1 MSTTN
6 ERSDLTIVRPLL
18 IRAVVIWVLYEVANA
33 LGLRADMALLSGTI
47 PTANESVAVV
57 LCVVY
62 LGLYLGAV
70 FVAPILVLTAGIEA
84 VVRGVGCGVERNG

>member
-1 MSTTN
+1 MIVKS
-6 ERSDLTIVRPLL
+6 VRPLL
-18 IRAVVIWVLYEVANA
+18 IRALAIWVLYAIANA

-47 PTANESVAVV
+47 PTANASVGVL

-70 FVAPILVLTAGIEA
+70 FVAPILVIAAVIEGA
-84 VVRGVGCGVERNG
+84 VRKFGVDNEV